1 MKHIYFSFL
10 KVLLR
15 IADSLMS
22 FIQKTPKIFAG
33 VFLFFGIFSAIDIGV
48 QGYLFEAA
56 KVCGAFAVIATAV
69 YYISLIIYKPIGRK
83 VEKSLDNIRLKQH
96 DINCGLYMLEYQKQ
110 LNSTDDIDKMLSFKE
125 LLETN
130 ILLSS
135 LKYRVRMLFDD
146 AKILNY
152 ENILDSGLA
161 VGNAL
166 CFSGKGK
173 GKSKNKDQE
182 QNKNEFVIDTDVFI
196 KEFNEYCKNEDDVY
210 NQIKFIKDRQK
221 QIKEDLEN

>member
-33 VFLFFGIFSAIDIGV
+33 VFLFFGIFSAIDIGM

-146 AKILNY
+146 AKILDY

>member
-33 VFLFFGIFSAIDIGV
+33 VFLFFGIFSAIDIGM

-146 AKILNY
+146 AKILDY

-173 GKSKNKDQE
+173 GKSKNKNQE